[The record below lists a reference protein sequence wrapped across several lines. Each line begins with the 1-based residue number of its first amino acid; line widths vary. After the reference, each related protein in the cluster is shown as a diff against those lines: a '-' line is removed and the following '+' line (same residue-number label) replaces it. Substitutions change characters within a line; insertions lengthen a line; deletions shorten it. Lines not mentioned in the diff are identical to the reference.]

1 MRILQLLLLITPIY
15 CFKAVIPVRPEN
27 NYNYKF
33 CVNCKHFIP
42 NPHNNVFIKNE
53 DITTYGK
60 CKLFYELDI
69 LTGLKK
75 LEFAAQCRNDN
86 NKCGEEAEYYDKKLI

>member
-1 MRILQLLLLITPIY
+1 MLFLYIFLFISCVYSLEVKPI
-15 CFKAVIPVRPEN
+15 KS
-27 NYNYKF
+27 